1 MFENL
6 VVSNKC
12 KTVLFQETVHHSF
25 ENLVVSNKCKT
36 LKGRDLK
43 KFLV

>member
-1 MFENL
+1 MAMFENL

-12 KTVLFQETVHHSF
+12 KTRSTVTLEEAKF

-36 LKGRDLK
+36 QLELN
-43 KFLV
+43 